1 MTDNKKIK
9 TTESL
14 QIRFQNGVKTCN
26 RNQETNTSSFF
37 GKEKNK
43 IGKNNC
49 FLSFSAV
56 IVGDS
61 GAYAECDIYFLKMF
75 CLKK

>member
-1 MTDNKKIK
+1 MVTNKKIK

-43 IGKNNC
+43 IGNNNC
-49 FLSFSAV
+49 FLKFSDVVAG
-56 IVGDS
+56 IVVLCGV
-61 GAYAECDIYFLKMF
+61 
-75 CLKK
+75 

>member
-43 IGKNNC
+43 IGNNNC

-56 IVGDS
+56 IVGD
-61 GAYAECDIYFLKMF
+61 YVRLCDV
-75 CLKK
+75 

>member
-14 QIRFQNGVKTCN
+14 QIRFQDGVKTCN

-43 IGKNNC
+43 IGNNNC
-49 FLSFSAV
+49 FLSF
-56 IVGDS
+56 
-61 GAYAECDIYFLKMF
+61 F
-75 CLKK
+75 